1 MAINF
6 LSSLDTKITEE
17 IIKLAI
23 YPVSIFSAGVAM
35 IAVPLLT
42 VWTTYRLLLVLAG
55 QIVEP
60 FTSIMK
66 DFAVR
71 GCILGLAG
79 SLGLLYSIFLDPIKD
94 SQQALA
100 EDLSGMGHTNSI
112 FVNIESDLSQVG
124 AMMEVTIGI
133 KEGAQ
138 SSVEEATRAN
148 GGEPLTF
155 WSWLWESSKDAAAG
169 LAASINDLSSF
180 WEILTTM
187 LKLIIVATGLI
198 VLGITSFISVILNK
212 TFFFLGLGVSPLF
225 IMFLA
230 FDSTRGWFT
239 SWLSSTLGYCF
250 SYPMAMLVVTLLLN
264 IYREVYNQESL
275 SFADAI
281 VSLSVGIIFSVL
293 IKRVGD
299 VTGVWFGSTNIADGT
314 AHSITRMVS
323 NSIGGTKMVGK
334 SVANVAKDTA
344 KGGYYTA
351 KGGYKFV
358 KGAYGWGKAIGSKGR
373 ELVTGKKP
381 PPTIQ
386 VK

>member
-1 MAINF
+1 
-6 LSSLDTKITEE
+6 
-17 IIKLAI
+17 
-23 YPVSIFSAGVAM
+23 
-35 IAVPLLT
+35 
-42 VWTTYRLLLVLAG
+42 
-55 QIVEP
+55 
-60 FTSIMK
+60 
-66 DFAVR
+66 
-71 GCILGLAG
+71 
-79 SLGLLYSIFLDPIKD
+79 
-94 SQQALA
+94 
-100 EDLSGMGHTNSI
+100 
-112 FVNIESDLSQVG
+112 
-124 AMMEVTIGI
+124 
-133 KEGAQ
+133 
-138 SSVEEATRAN
+138 
-148 GGEPLTF
+148 
-155 WSWLWESSKDAAAG
+155 
-169 LAASINDLSSF
+169 
-180 WEILTTM
+180 
-187 LKLIIVATGLI
+187 
-198 VLGITSFISVILNK
+198 
-212 TFFFLGLGVSPLF
+212 
-225 IMFLA
+225 MFLA

-264 IYREVYNQESL
+264 IYREVYNQKSL

-293 IKRVGD
+293 IKRIGD

-351 KGGYKFV
+351 KGGSKVV
-358 KGAYGWGKAIGSKGR
+358 KGAYGVGKAIGSKGH